1 LEKNIIEW
9 IQRISAK
16 KDELGGFSICPFAK
30 KAFEDQKIF
39 WSYIGYETV
48 EYISRYMETIP
59 NDYEVV
65 LFFNLGKNLTDDE
78 CIDIIGKLNE
88 RFPDT
93 TFLKDHPDSPGFI
106 QGLNTGNGEYPII
119 LAQPTDKLLSAR
131 EKLNKAG
138 YYEYWD
144 EKYKEE
150 IWGYGHKSNEQ
161 Q

>member
-1 LEKNIIEW
+1 MEKDLINW
-9 IQRISAK
+9 IQRISER
-16 KDELGGFSICPFAK
+16 KDELGGFNVCPYAK
-30 KAFEDQKIF
+30 KALEDKKVF
-39 WSYIGYETV
+39 WSYIGQEC
-48 EYISRYMETIP
+48 EAYILRYIEMTP
-59 NDYEVV
+59 DFEVIV
-65 LFFNLGKNLTDDE
+65 FYNLKKNLTDE
-78 CIDIIGKLNE
+78 NLKDIISKLQSKRN
-88 RFPDT
+88 DMI
-93 TFLKDHPDSPGFI
+93 FLKDHPDSPGFI